1 MDEDAFKNIYGGYD
15 PQRCHFAKAILTR
28 CAGCARSQRVLIAE
42 REAISCL
49 SRAGHERCGTVLPL
63 LREKA
68 LFALGLTH
76 SEQRLPHGKEM
87 KVECGGLGALAGLL
101 EAAAPDDVDALLQ
114 RAEKAYGAVERI
126 PFGEIVGA
134 ISRYS
139 LRKRSG
145 QGRPD

>member
-1 MDEDAFKNIYGGYD
+1 MDEDIFKDIFQGYD
-15 PQRCHFAKAILTR
+15 PQRCHFAKAVLLR
-28 CAGCARSQRVLIAE
+28 CAGCSRSQRVLIAE

-49 SRAGHERCGTVLPL
+49 SRAGHGRCGTMLPL

-76 SEQRLPHGKEM
+76 GGQSLPHGKEM
-87 KVECGGLGALAGLL
+87 KVQCGGLSALAELL
-101 EAAAPDDVDALLQ
+101 NVSAPGDIDALLQ
-114 RAEKAYGAVERI
+114 AAEKAFGSLVAIPYGDVVRS
-126 PFGEIVGA
+126 

-145 QGRPD
+145 QGQGD

>member
-1 MDEDAFKNIYGGYD
+1 MDEDAFKDIYGNYD

-28 CAGCARSQRVLIAE
+28 CAGCTRSQRVLIAE

-49 SRAGHERCGTVLPL
+49 SRAGYQRCGTMLPL

-68 LFALGLTH
+68 LFALGLRQ

-101 EAAAPDDVDALLQ
+101 GEAAPDDVDALLQ
-114 RAEKAYGAVERI
+114 RAEKTFGTVERI

-145 QGRPD
+145 QSGQV

>member
-1 MDEDAFKNIYGGYD
+1 MDEDEFKNIYGNYD

-49 SRAGHERCGTVLPL
+49 SRAGHERCGTILPL

-68 LFALGLTH
+68 LFALGLRH

-101 EAAAPDDVDALLQ
+101 GAAGPDDVDALLQ
-114 RAEKAYGAVERI
+114 DAEKTYGAVERI

-139 LRKRSG
+139 LRKRG
-145 QGRPD
+145 RQGRED